1 MLRANGCVRLAIAC
15 VLPVLVGA
23 CASTPRDAS
32 LPVNDPNEQTNRQ
45 LLAANQAVLRPV
57 AEVVK
62 AVTPGPIHDR
72 MHDLNSN
79 LKEPRI
85 FVNNILQLRFESALH
100 TATRFAINST
110 FGVGG
115 LFDIAT
121 PEGVPQQSGD
131 FGQTLFVWG
140 VSEGPYMVR
149 PYLGPTTLRD
159 AVGSTVDLF
168 GDPLGLLIGTQ
179 IGVAIA
185 TASLDAAVRLGDLK
199 TAEDASIDF
208 YSFLRSA
215 YYQTRRAQLREAL
228 GLPAVIES
236 PATAMLEETPK
247 EH

>member
-1 MLRANGCVRLAIAC
+1 M
-15 VLPVLVGA
+15 LVGA
-23 CASTPRDAS
+23 CASASRDAS
-32 LPVNDPNEQTNRQ
+32 LPINDPNEQTNRQ
-45 LLAANQAVLRPV
+45 LLAANTAVLRPV

-72 MHDLNSN
+72 MRDFNSN

-85 FVNNILQLRFESALH
+85 FVNDILQLRFDAALR
-100 TATRFAINST
+100 TATRFAMNST
-110 FGVGG
+110 FGAAGF
-115 LFDIAT
+115 FDIAT

-140 VSEGPYMVR
+140 VSEGPYMIR

-168 GDPLGLLIGTQ
+168 GDPLGMLIGTQ
-179 IGVAIA
+179 VGVAIA
-185 TASLDAAVRLGDLK
+185 TASIDAAVRLGDLK

-228 GLPAVIES
+228 GLPSTIDS
-236 PATAMLEETPK
+236 PATTMFPETPPSR
-247 EH
+247 

>member
-1 MLRANGCVRLAIAC
+1 LAIAFA
-15 VLPVLVGA
+15 LPLLVGA
-23 CASTPRDAS
+23 CASAPRDAS
-32 LPVNDPNEQTNRQ
+32 LPINDPNEQTNRQ
-45 LLAANQAVLRPV
+45 LLAANQAVLRPI

-72 MHDLNSN
+72 MHDFNSN

-85 FVNNILQLRFESALH
+85 FVNDILQLRFDAALH
-100 TATRFAINST
+100 TATRFAMNST
-110 FGVGG
+110 FGAAGF
-115 LFDIAT
+115 FDIAT

-168 GDPLGLLIGTQ
+168 GDPLGMLIGTQ
-179 IGVAIA
+179 VGVAIA

-215 YYQTRRAQLREAL
+215 YYQTRRAQLREAI
-228 GLPAVIES
+228 GLPSAVES
-236 PATAMLEETPK
+236 PATAMFEETPK
-247 EH
+247 KK

>member
-1 MLRANGCVRLAIAC
+1 
-15 VLPVLVGA
+15 LPVLVGA
-23 CASTPRDAS
+23 CAGASRDAS

-72 MHDLNSN
+72 MHDFNSN

-85 FVNNILQLRFESALH
+85 FVNDILQLRFEAALH
-100 TATRFAINST
+100 TATRFAMNTT
-110 FGVGG
+110 FGAGG

-121 PEGVPQQSGD
+121 PEGVPQESGD

-140 VSEGPYMVR
+140 VSEGPYMIR

-179 IGVAIA
+179 VGVAIA

-228 GLPAVIES
+228 GLPSTVES
-236 PATAMLEETPK
+236 PATTMFPEAPQAQ
-247 EH
+247 